1 MAATAI
7 SATTAI
13 LIPFA
18 LESMIRFRIKTV
30 LWLYLTKSPMHRPF
44 ERRSQDDATPAT
56 LAVSWLGS
64 DVQGAQVLTVARNLL
79 KVEQAIKIILPA
91 AWADVCK
98 VARIDRQQ
106 LTLAVPSAAYASKL
120 RQLAPRIVRLLTDSG
135 WNLNEIIVK
144 VQAGLLKSQT
154 KTAPRH
160 VTPLSESALRA
171 FDELQNNIQPGPLAD
186 AISRLLKHH
195 REN

>member
-1 MAATAI
+1 M
-7 SATTAI
+7 
-13 LIPFA
+13 LRPFA
-18 LESMIRFRIKTV
+18 
-30 LWLYLTKSPMHRPF
+30 
-44 ERRSQDDATPAT
+44 RRSPDDTPAT

-79 KVEQAIKIILPA
+79 KVEQAIKAALPA
-91 AWADVCK
+91 ALADVCK
-98 VARIDRQQ
+98 VARIERQQ

-120 RQLAPRIVRLLTDSG
+120 RQLAPRLVRLLADGG

-144 VQAGLLKSQT
+144 VQAGLVKSQT
-154 KTAPRH
+154 KTAPRR
-160 VTPLSESALRA
+160 VAPLNESALRA
-171 FDELQNNIQPGPLAD
+171 FDELHNNIRPGPLAD